1 MPANYTPAISPKTL
15 NYQTL
20 LVDDVN
26 IAYREA
32 GNPAHPKLV
41 LLHGFPASSHQYRN
55 LIPALADRFHVISPD
70 YPGFGNSDFPDPAKF
85 SYTFDHLTE
94 VVERFLKLKG
104 FERFGL
110 YAQDY
115 GGPVGFRV
123 VTKNPESLEWLVIQ
137 NTNAYEVGFTA
148 AWGGLRDA
156 LWHKRSAENEA
167 AGVGLLE
174 FDTVKA
180 VYLHGS
186 KEPKLI
192 SPDNW
197 NMDFFTTI
205 QRPHG
210 RQIQLDLFYDYRTNV
225 ALYPRWQEFLKKQ
238 QPDTIIFWGQDD
250 IFFTREGGEAFL
262 QDLPKAEMHRLEAGH
277 FAVEDCLDYIA
288 ENIHRFYQDVVSGKS
303 RR

>member
-1 MPANYTPAISPKTL
+1 MSANYTPAISPRTVT
-15 NYQTL
+15 YQTL
-20 LVDDVN
+20 SVNGLN

-41 LLHGFPASSHQYRN
+41 LLHGFPSSSHQYRN

-70 YPGFGNSDFPDPAKF
+70 YPGFGNSDFPDPSKF
-85 SYTFDHLTE
+85 SYTFDNLAE
-94 VVERFLKLKG
+94 VVERFLRLKG

-123 VTKNPESLEWLVIQ
+123 VTENPESLEWLIIQ

-167 AGVGLLE
+167 AVAGLLE
-174 FDTVKA
+174 FDTVKT

-225 ALYPRWQEFLKKQ
+225 ALYPKWQEFLKKR
-238 QPDTIIFWGQDD
+238 QPNSIIFWGQDD

-262 QDLPKAEMHRLEAGH
+262 KDLPNAEMHRLEAGH

-288 ENIHRFYQDVVSGKS
+288 ENIHRFYRDVVASKNK
-303 RR
+303 R

>member
-1 MPANYTPAISPKTL
+1 MSANCTPGISPRTVT
-15 NYQTL
+15 YQTL
-20 LVDDVN
+20 SVDGLN

-70 YPGFGNSDFPDPAKF
+70 YPGFGNSDSPDPSKF
-85 SYTFDHLTE
+85 SYTFDNLAE
-94 VVERFLKLKG
+94 VVERFLRLKG

-123 VTKNPESLEWLVIQ
+123 VAKSPESLEWLIIQ

-167 AGVGLLE
+167 AVGGLLE
-174 FDTVKA
+174 FETIKV

-192 SPDNW
+192 NPDNW

-225 ALYPRWQEFLKKQ
+225 ALYPQWQEFLKKR

-262 QDLPKAEMHRLEAGH
+262 KDLPKAEMHRLEAGH

-288 ENIHRFYQDVVSGKS
+288 ENIHRFYRDVVASKS
-303 RR
+303 KQ